1 MSGSL
6 VIKRINSVFEHNV
19 ASTVKENMSFE
30 IGVTSKGRPT
40 VIYRNFEY
48 VKEIENVGGTVAWRC
63 RSYQGAMKCR
73 ARLVTAGN
81 RVVSDR
87 QPEHNHAGNVASAL
101 ARKAVG
107 DMKNRMTE
115 LTATPASSQ
124 AAVMSNL
131 DHHVLM
137 ALPKRSTLTQALRRH
152 RQKVTATLSR
162 PLPALPTDL
171 SFQVPDEFADLI
183 LYDSGPDDNRIIIMG
198 CPELL
203 DGLARADLWLADGT
217 FKVVP
222 TLFFQLYSV
231 HFEFGKGICPAAI
244 YCLMTNKTVQTYE
257 RVLNELKR
265 LIPLAAPGSILVDF
279 ERAAINAFT
288 SAYPTASVRGC
299 YFHLCQS
306 VLRKVNDVG
315 LKVQYE
321 TDNEVRGFIRC
332 LPALAFVPPENV
344 LEGFEILV
352 ETMPQGFDHLDE
364 LVTYF
369 EHTYVRGRRHRGR
382 GDNYGPALFPVAL
395 WNQHTAGAD
404 GIARTTNSV
413 EGWHH
418 GLQSLFQCH
427 HPTIWTFLTGIK
439 CDLHQQKAR
448 FLQGVTGVEQVS
460 KRKYRVLDERVK
472 RAVASYGQSE
482 LLTYLRSIAHLSHV

>member
-1 MSGSL
+1 
-6 VIKRINSVFEHNV
+6 
-19 ASTVKENMSFE
+19 
-30 IGVTSKGRPT
+30 
-40 VIYRNFEY
+40 
-48 VKEIENVGGTVAWRC
+48 
-63 RSYQGAMKCR
+63 
-73 ARLVTAGN
+73 
-81 RVVSDR
+81 
-87 QPEHNHAGNVASAL
+87 
-101 ARKAVG
+101 
-107 DMKNRMTE
+107 
-115 LTATPASSQ
+115 
-124 AAVMSNL
+124 
-131 DHHVLM
+131 
-137 ALPKRSTLTQALRRH
+137 
-152 RQKVTATLSR
+152 
-162 PLPALPTDL
+162 
-171 SFQVPDEFADLI
+171 
-183 LYDSGPDDNRIIIMG
+183 
-198 CPELL
+198 
-203 DGLARADLWLADGT
+203 
-217 FKVVP
+217 
-222 TLFFQLYSV
+222 
-231 HFEFGKGICPAAI
+231 
-244 YCLMTNKTVQTYE
+244 MTNKTVQTYE

-321 TDNEVRGFIRC
+321 MDNEVRRFIRC
-332 LPALAFVPPENV
+332 FPALAFVPPENV